1 MLTERE
7 LELVRRA
14 TVVLD
19 GATVNEDHQ
28 VSAAAYD
35 ARGEVFTGMNVSHF
49 TGGPC
54 AEPVVIGQAA
64 AAGAAPLTT
73 IVAVLAHGRQVIPP
87 CGRCRQQLFDYYP
100 DSRAIIRGKNGLE
113 SVPITALLP
122 LPYDYR
128 DYEPGGPPP
137 ALHMGDRYLDAI
149 RNGTKRGTV
158 RVHDPVA
165 PGPIRLIFEHEDGSA
180 TTLAADVTGVERKT
194 AAGLTD
200 QDAVLD
206 GFADLTELRT
216 ALDSHYPGL
225 AGSTEVDLVRFETT
239 G

>member
-1 MLTERE
+1 MLTDRE

-14 TVVLD
+14 TAVLD
-19 GATVNEDHQ
+19 HATLDENHQ

-64 AAGAAPLTT
+64 ASGAAPLTT
-73 IVAVLAHGRQVIPP
+73 IVAVLARGTRVIPP

-100 DSRAIIRGKNGLE
+100 DARAIIRGKNGLE
-113 SVPITALLP
+113 SVPIIDLLP
-122 LPYDYR
+122 FPYDYR
-128 DYEPGGPPP
+128 DYQPDAPPT
-137 ALHMGDRYLDAI
+137 ALHMWDGYLHAV
-149 RNGTKRGTV
+149 RTGAKRSTV
-158 RVHDPVA
+158 RVHDPVS
-165 PGPIRLIFEHEDGSA
+165 PGPIRLIFEHDDGSA
-180 TTLAADVTGVERKT
+180 TTLAAEVTDVERRT
-194 AAGLTD
+194 VSGLTD

-206 GFADLTELRT
+206 GFADLTELRA
-216 ALDSHYPGL
+216 ALDAHYPGL
-225 AGSTEVDLVRFETT
+225 AASADADLVRFRTT